1 MEELIRELITLIIQ
15 KLKIFFSRI
24 FNMLKLRNVINKI
37 KLVLKMLVEKIFRI
51 KPRDENDYYTIGNLM
66 ISKHLVSLIIF
77 IMGILGIYYLLSVQ
91 TEFFG
96 KDSKGV
102 RIYSYNSIRLRFAE
116 GTVKIKAKS
125 GYIAYYGEVSDGK
138 ANGKGILYTRS
149 GNIKYKGEFKDSEYS
164 GNGKLYGDSNNLI
177 YSGDF
182 NHNQYQGNGILY
194 KDNGT
199 KEYEGEFD
207 NGKKSGKGILYDGNN
222 NPVYEGNFILDNIN
236 YNELP
241 GKNTN
246 EISQMYTGQRIIYY
260 KGNDFIINMKDI
272 NAYYAASSEESYLDD
287 EVMVNRIYIPET
299 NCIIGGEKL
308 DNIQDIKNVLGNI
321 QYEGKSVINIQE
333 AVVLNKLTEVNKE
346 FEDVFEIISYEN
358 NKELYLTVFSYDDI
372 QYTFYSSDKSDDFIM
387 YSIER

>member
-1 MEELIRELITLIIQ
+1 
-15 KLKIFFSRI
+15 
-24 FNMLKLRNVINKI
+24 MLKLRNVINKI

-51 KPRDENDYYTIGNLM
+51 KPRDENDYYTMGNLM

-102 RIYSYNSIRLRFAE
+102 RVYSYNSIRLRFAE

-149 GNIKYKGEFKDSEYS
+149 GNIKYNGEFKDSEYS

-358 NKELYLTVFSYDDI
+358 NQELYLTVFSYDDI